1 MLDSHGK
8 LVAEP
13 LRRGCPFCRFHIRP
27 FSHAPATVL
36 GPMLLFFLD
45 LETTGTDVSNC
56 RIVEFAAAQA
66 HDLDHLPAASFA
78 QVVSIPH
85 DILHSPAARA
95 AAVIH
100 GISDDEIG
108 LGPTFPVV
116 WDRFLGFVEQVENN
130 AVQEDNES
138 DDEDFCPRPPEEL
151 VQIVLAAHNGYHQQA
166 FVYYARQFR
175 FGSVP
180 RLFPS
185 VPVCSHDLVQI

>member
-1 MLDSHGK
+1 MCRGVTRAGRRCQIQETSSMSDSHGK

-45 LETTGTDVSNC
+45 LETTGTDVSTC
-56 RIVEFAAAQA
+56 RIVELAVAQA

-95 AAVIH
+95 AAEKTGARGAAPGRTAPASSRASSARTPTCQCRGKEVVVSWQ
-100 GISDDEIG
+100 GPQEIK
-108 LGPTFPVV
+108 TSSAY
-116 WDRFLGFVEQVENN
+116 R
-130 AVQEDNES
+130 
-138 DDEDFCPRPPEEL
+138 
-151 VQIVLAAHNGYHQQA
+151 H
-166 FVYYARQFR
+166 
-175 FGSVP
+175 
-180 RLFPS
+180 
-185 VPVCSHDLVQI
+185 